1 MTFEEWF
8 VSSGWFGFGSAVEMA
23 ANDGYEAG
31 YKQAIIDCY
40 GEAAAPLVLES
51 LKKASNRPVEQFSSG
66 GEGQGSQTPVQ
77 PCQGGCPQLCRGCPR
92 A

>member
-8 VSSGWFGFGSAVEMA
+8 VNSGWIGFGSAVEIA
-23 ANDGYEAG
+23 ANDGYLAG
-31 YKQAIIDCY
+31 YKQAIVDCY

-51 LKKASNRPVEQFSSG
+51 LRKATNRPVEPFSSSS
-66 GEGQGSQTPVQ
+66 EGKGSQTPVK
-77 PCQGGCPQLCRGCPR
+77 PCQGGCPQLCPGCPR